1 MTDIFREI
9 DEDLRRDRYSKL
21 LRRLAP
27 AIAVVIVL
35 IVGGVGGWQAW
46 QWFERQ
52 TSQQAG
58 GRFEEALQAAREGR
72 GADAEAALAVIAADS
87 PAGYRLLARFRLAA
101 LTGARDAAAGAAA
114 FTAIASDTGV
124 DATWR
129 DLAKLRATLLQIGTL
144 SADEVQ
150 AALQPLAAPGQPW
163 RFTALETLGVVA
175 LDAGRFEDAGRW
187 FDQIV
192 TDPGAPAGLRRRVQE
207 IYLALVAGGPA
218 D

>member
-27 AIAVVIVL
+27 AIVAVIVL
-35 IVGGVGGWQAW
+35 IVAGVGGWQAW
-46 QWFERQ
+46 RWFNRQ
-52 TSQQAG
+52 SAEQAG
-58 GRFEEALQAAREGR
+58 GRFEEALQTAREGR
-72 GADAEAALAVIAADS
+72 IDEAEQALAAVAADS

-101 LTGARDAAAGAAA
+101 IEGGKDPAAGAAA
-114 FTAIASDTGV
+114 FTAIADDSSVDTI
-124 DATWR
+124 WR
-129 DLAKLRATLLQIGTL
+129 DLARLRATLLRIGTL

-163 RFTALETLGVVA
+163 RFTALEALGVVA
-175 LDAGRFEDAGRW
+175 LDAGRFEEAGRW
-187 FDQIV
+187 FDQII
-192 TDPGAPAGLRRRVQE
+192 TDPAAPAGLRRRVQE
-207 IYLALVAGGPA
+207 FYLALVASGPS